1 MVELQCQQL
10 KAMGQDITDDHLI
23 MNILVNLPKEYA
35 VRMMQVYQ
43 VLGEK
48 KLTVEK
54 LCPQL
59 KLFYTNKRYKVDQI
73 IKSGELALMEVRL
86 NQKFNY
92 ANVASIIKNGMTY
105 EDFHNKMGH
114 CGNNLIASTAKAMGI
129 KLIGKP

>member
-1 MVELQCQQL
+1 MQNDGSTCDLTFDMKVMPEVAHELLSLTMLMQEGWQVVTVQSNNPIESTIKLQC
-10 KAMGQDITDDHLI
+10 D
-23 MNILVNLPKEYA
+23 
-35 VRMMQVYQ
+35 
-43 VLGEK
+43 
-48 KLTVEK
+48 
-54 LCPQL
+54 
-59 KLFYTNKRYKVDQI
+59 NKRYKVDQI